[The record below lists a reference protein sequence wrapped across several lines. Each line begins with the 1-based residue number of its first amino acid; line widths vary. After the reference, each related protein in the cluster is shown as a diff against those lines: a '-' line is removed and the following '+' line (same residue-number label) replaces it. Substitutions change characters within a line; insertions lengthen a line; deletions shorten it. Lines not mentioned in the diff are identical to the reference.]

1 MNYGKLTAGITK
13 TAIDTAKSSEKG
25 EIITY
30 LSRMGDVLKEVA
42 ERGQVV
48 FALLGV
54 YTVVYGYEVNI
65 VLCEHDLRVHSYLKV
80 VTSKSG
86 HILDDYPLDNTGFY
100 SLNHSLEV
108 RAFKCRAG
116 VTIVY
121 KELIVR
127 IAVLLGIVQK
137 DFLLVLD
144 TVAVAVIGVIH

>member
-1 MNYGKLTAGITK
+1 MP
-13 TAIDTAKSSEKG
+13 
-25 EIITY
+25 
-30 LSRMGDVLKEVA
+30 RVLKEVA

-137 DFLLVLD
+137 DFLLRRDLSRWFSAKEYQKSNGAA
-144 TVAVAVIGVIH
+144 TRHLYGSPSTI